1 MNLISKYAKHSME
14 YPNIIFLCI
23 DSLRNDKFYHKEKTS
38 FTPNIDSL
46 IKNGTY
52 FSQAISSADGTIL
65 GINTILNG
73 QYPNSTGIR
82 SKKIMLNENNLVQF
96 FKEKNYHFY
105 GFLPNLTSF
114 KNMIELCE
122 NTNCTYEPGPP
133 TIPLLKTGN
142 KIIDFLNSEKML
154 EPWIYFLHIFD
165 LHVIREGS
173 VASGLENYNSDKF
186 GNTKYERI
194 VSSIDVWVGKIIKKI
209 DFNKTLIVLTADH
222 GERIPIDD
230 RDIVSFEPEFKKSV
244 KFGKKILPKS
254 SQKIGGKFLSKVRKS
269 VASVKIAKANQNLT
283 SYQIRSR
290 LPHFTL
296 SLYDENIRI
305 PLLFCGYNI
314 KSKIINQQVSAADIF
329 LTLTDILQNPLET
342 KLDGTSL
349 FPLLSGR
356 KIPENPI
363 YLHTMPHEDLTDDD
377 AVGVRT
383 SQFKYFRHARNSGKN
398 IHLFDLKNDPL
409 ENENIF
415 YDFPDVVKKMEEII
429 SNYPDNP
436 KKSTSTKFS
445 EEEQKIAKELKKLGY
460 M

>member
-1 MNLISKYAKHSME
+1 MIEFNGSNNLI
-14 YPNIIFLCI
+14 FC
-23 DSLRNDKFYHKEKTS
+23 
-38 FTPNIDSL
+38 
-46 IKNGTY
+46 
-52 FSQAISSADGTIL
+52 
-65 GINTILNG
+65 
-73 QYPNSTGIR
+73 
-82 SKKIMLNENNLVQF
+82 
-96 FKEKNYHFY
+96 
-105 GFLPNLTSF
+105 
-114 KNMIELCE
+114 
-122 NTNCTYEPGPP
+122 
-133 TIPLLKTGN
+133 
-142 KIIDFLNSEKML
+142 
-154 EPWIYFLHIFD
+154 
-165 LHVIREGS
+165 
-173 VASGLENYNSDKF
+173 F

-194 VSSIDVWVGKIIKKI
+194 VSSIDVWLGKIIKKI

-222 GERIPIDD
+222 GERIPMGD

-329 LTLTDILQNPLET
+329 LTLTDILQHPLEI

-356 KIPENPI
+356 KIPENSI

-383 SQFKYFRHARNSGKN
+383 SRFKYFRHARNSGKN
-398 IHLFDLKNDPL
+398 IHLFDLKKDPL